1 MKQATVKG
9 MSCAHCAAAVMGA
22 LEELGLTG
30 VLVDLE
36 TGLAT
41 FAQTEETTISRE
53 KLTAAIEDAGF
64 EVGEIS

>member
-1 MKQATVKG
+1 
-9 MSCAHCAAAVMGA
+9 MGA